1 MITIILHL
9 QPREK
14 AAILVNSSTI
24 VVDSSNSIVL
34 LTAMADPDLQI
45 RGGGGHPDPEIRGV
59 KSIFFG
65 LQASFW
71 SKNKGVGAGPSGPL
85 HWIRHRY

>member
-14 AAILVNSSTI
+14 AAMLVNSSTI

-45 RGGGGHPDPEIRGV
+45 RGGGGHPDPEITGGA
-59 KSIFFG
+59 G
-65 LQASFW
+65 LQKDIFC
-71 SKNKGVGAGPSGPL
+71 PSGL
-85 HWIRHRY
+85 ILVEK

>member
-45 RGGGGHPDPEIRGV
+45 RGGGGHPDPEITGGV
-59 KSIFFG
+59 SRRIFF
-65 LQASFW
+65 LPF
-71 SKNKGVGAGPSGPL
+71 GPHFGRKIRGGPGPL
-85 HWIRHRY
+85 GPLPWIRH

>member
-24 VVDSSNSIVL
+24 VVDSSNSISI
-34 LTAMADPDLQI
+34 ANSSGGSRPSDK
-45 RGGGGHPDPEIRGV
+45 GGGGHPDPEITGGG
-59 KSIFFG
+59 SPEGFF
-65 LQASFW
+65 FC
-71 SKNKGVGAGPSGPL
+71 PSGL
-85 HWIRHRY
+85 ILVEK